1 MQEQEDHLKIIR
13 QLSRP
18 LNLAERKYAASERE
32 CLAIVHSL
40 TILKPLEQVVVK

>member
-1 MQEQEDHLKIIR
+1 MQEQEGHFKIIH

-32 CLAIVHSL
+32 CLAIVRAL
-40 TILKPLEQVVVK
+40 TILKPLEQIVVK